1 MPTKVFISHQKRDRN
16 EAEKI
21 AKYLSRVGIEVYFDE
36 YDRELQIATANDDPK
51 AVVNA
56 IKKGI
61 NNSTHMLCV
70 ISKNTLTSKWVPFEV
85 GYGFDKTDLAT
96 VILKGVSNTELPDY
110 IKTAPVIRD
119 IYDITSFANKYG
131 NKYILETKMFS
142 DYKNESHPL
151 NDVMDRLITM

>member
-1 MPTKVFISHQKRDRN
+1 MNTKVFISHQKRDRD

-21 AKYLSRVGIEVYFDE
+21 AKYLERVGIEVYFDE
-36 YDRELQIATANDDPK
+36 YDEELQIATTNNDPK

-96 VILKGVSNTELPDY
+96 VVLKGVSNSDLPDY
-110 IKTAPVIRD
+110 IKTAPIIRD
-119 IYDITSFANKYG
+119 IYDITKFANTHG
-131 NKYILETKMFS
+131 NRYILETKMFS
-142 DYKNESHPL
+142 DYDNSSHPL
-151 NDVMDRLITM
+151 SGVMDKLITM